1 MERLQNAD
9 SQRAQGLE
17 QAAKVELAASHSRE
31 ENLRTIA
38 DAADAQRRMVADL
51 SEALTQLAAGNLDCR
66 IDLPRSGDLETL
78 RQTFNRTVDG
88 LEDMVSQMRVN
99 SSALRTATM
108 EILAG
113 SNDLAERTS
122 KQSATIESTNQS
134 IKQVSDVASR
144 NASLVDEASSNGK
157 AVSDTANGTAT
168 ALTKAS
174 DAMGKIAESSAR
186 ISNIIGVIDDIAFQ
200 TNLLALNASTEAARA
215 GDAGKGFAVVAIEVR
230 RLAQSA
236 AAASADVKAVIEE
249 SGGYVAEGNKLVTG
263 TAALLEGMLSAAG
276 RNGEL
281 LNGIAA
287 QSAEQSAAI
296 ADIRK
301 AFDVL
306 EEMTQHNAALVEETN
321 AAIEQTEAQ
330 ANDLDGLVGR
340 FRAGARRASLAA

>member
-1 MERLQNAD
+1 V
-9 SQRAQGLE
+9 G
-17 QAAKVELAASHSRE
+17 
-31 ENLRTIA
+31 
-38 DAADAQRRMVADL
+38 
-51 SEALTQLAAGNLDCR
+51 
-66 IDLPRSGDLETL
+66 
-78 RQTFNRTVDG
+78 
-88 LEDMVSQMRVN
+88 QMRAN

-122 KQSATIESTNQS
+122 KQSATIEATNQS
-134 IKQVSDVASR
+134 IRQVSDVASR
-144 NASLVDEASSNGK
+144 NVSLVGEAGSNGK
-157 AVSDTANGTAT
+157 SVSDTANDTAA

-200 TNLLALNASTEAARA
+200 TNLLALNASVEAARA

-249 SGGYVAEGNKLVTG
+249 SGGYVAEGNRLVTG
-263 TAALLEGMLSAAG
+263 TTELLESMLGAAS

-287 QSAEQSAAI
+287 QSTAQSAAI

-340 FRAGARRASLAA
+340 FRSGQRRASLAA

>member
-1 MERLQNAD
+1 
-9 SQRAQGLE
+9 
-17 QAAKVELAASHSRE
+17 
-31 ENLRTIA
+31 
-38 DAADAQRRMVADL
+38 MV
-51 SEALTQLAAGNLDCR
+51 G
-66 IDLPRSGDLETL
+66 
-78 RQTFNRTVDG
+78 
-88 LEDMVSQMRVN
+88 QMRAN

-113 SNDLAERTS
+113 SNDLADRTA
-122 KQSATIESTNQS
+122 KQTGTIESTNQS
-134 IKQVSDVASR
+134 IKQVSDVATR
-144 NASLVDEASSNGK
+144 NVALVGEAATNGK
-157 AVSDTANGTAT
+157 SVSDTANNTAA

-174 DAMGKIAESSAR
+174 GAMSKIADSAAR

-200 TNLLALNASTEAARA
+200 TNLLALNASVEAARA

-236 AAASADVKAVIEE
+236 AAASADVKALIEE
-249 SGGYVAEGNKLVTG
+249 SGNYVAEGDRLVTG
-263 TAALLEGMLSAAG
+263 TAALLQAMLAAAD

-281 LNGIAA
+281 LAGIAS

-296 ADIRK
+296 GEIRK
-301 AFDVL
+301 AFSSL

-340 FRAGARRASLAA
+340 FRSEKRRSLAA